1 MNAFAI
7 PNHTYRSQRGF
18 RFAQRHMAGKFQLW
32 AWVFRALLFR
42 KPRRVGNVGRQAV
55 PLGVVGAS
63 RTRTMGIFLAVGGF
77 VALMATTTALAIQSP
92 TTLAGDP
99 FAVFQAAAR
108 SSVLLSQD
116 APVSSALAA
125 LTTPDVLDPEGT
137 GDGLSLQSNHG
148 IYNGPLMDD
157 VAFPALEER
166 VMPDAL
172 TQPHK
177 APAVDERQT
186 APTSQSSH
194 ANTALLASA
203 TSPSTAI
210 AAPNFE
216 ALGALYEPA
225 PVAKAQPNAKK
236 AASKAGGFSWTA
248 AFPWFNKAA
257 VKDGDSPGHASA
269 VSRRGFVMP
278 LARMHITSPFGRR
291 WGRQHQGIDIAAP
304 VGTPIR
310 AVKTGVVT
318 TAAWHSGY
326 GNLVIIDHGN
336 GLKTRYA
343 HLSRIRVS
351 AGQQVSSATRIGDV
365 GSTGHSTGPHL
376 HFEVVAGGIP
386 QNPKGYLLQ

>member
-18 RFAQRHMAGKFQLW
+18 RFAQRKTAGKLQLW

-77 VALMATTTALAIQSP
+77 IALMATTTALAIQSP
-92 TTLAGDP
+92 VSSAGDP
-99 FAVFQAAAR
+99 FLPFQVAAR
-108 SSVLLSQD
+108 SSALLSQD
-116 APVSSALAA
+116 APGSSALAA
-125 LTTPDVLDPEGT
+125 LTTPDVLDPMGT
-137 GDGLSLQSNHG
+137 GDSLTGQSNTG
-148 IYNGPLMDD
+148 VYTGPLMDD

-166 VMPDAL
+166 VMPDSL
-172 TQPHK
+172 IQPHK
-177 APAVDERQT
+177 APAVDERLNQPAKT
-186 APTSQSSH
+186 RSQ

-203 TSPSTAI
+203 TSPSTSI
-210 AAPNFE
+210 AAPDFE
-216 ALGALYEPA
+216 ALGALYEPK
-225 PVAKAQPNAKK
+225 PVQQTP
-236 AASKAGGFSWTA
+236 AASSKKQTPASGFSWPSV
-248 AFPWFNKAA
+248 FPWFNKDTPKANPTP
-257 VKDGDSPGHASA
+257 V
-269 VSRRGFVMP
+269 VSRHGFILP

-304 VGTPIR
+304 LGTAIR
-310 AVKTGVVT
+310 AVKGGVVT

-351 AGQQVSSATRIGDV
+351 CGQKVSSATRIGDV